1 MGGQKRLALRTAS
14 LTMAFKPCVTL
25 ALLMGIAAVTRG
37 EECSGGECGSE
48 EIALLAL
55 RSVEDRSTHNSSSD
69 EASRRRKPPVHCRNN
84 DGTKFSCAGGDRCCG
99 GACVGEGDICCENVN
114 GDGFP
119 CQGKGGQCCGNAC
132 AAPGSKCCKP
142 KGPKSGWYPVSK
154 GTQCRAESVKC
165 RNRAGNG
172 FECANGDQCCGDI
185 CVSEGDVCCENVNG
199 NNFACQGHGGGCC
212 GNACYAPGS
221 KCCQSWWVPKARWY
235 PVTKATACAF

>member
-1 MGGQKRLALRTAS
+1 MG
-14 LTMAFKPCVTL
+14 TL

-69 EASRRRKPPVHCRNN
+69 EASRRRKPPVHCRNK
-84 DGTKFSCAGGDRCCG
+84 DGTKFNCAGGDRCCG
-99 GACVGEGDICCENVN
+99 D
-114 GDGFP
+114 
-119 CQGKGGQCCGNAC
+119 AC

-142 KGPKSGWYPVSK
+142 KGPESGWYPVSK

-165 RNRAGNG
+165 KNRNGDG
-172 FECANGDQCCGDI
+172 FECANGDKCCGDI
-185 CVSEGDVCCENVNG
+185 CVSKGDVCCENVNG

-235 PVTKATACAF
+235 PVTKATECAF